1 MRQYPIRSRYISL
14 LLLVAML
21 FSLLPAL
28 QFTTEAADEAKFL
41 TAAQDGVTMLNNG
54 NTISMSIKTNNFVL
68 DGMLFDYLSSTRSA
82 NNADDYLWEYCK
94 DDSKAFIQLY
104 PYKLRNQD
112 LGQGKAEHG
121 LADDDG
127 FTGVVSNG
135 TLDSVS
141 GTTGDTSG
149 IRSDGVKAIR
159 CFIPTTRTDDGDG
172 TFDNDDETGFLRLF
186 PYMWKDTYETVPGII
201 DGDNANGTGKGRAWT
216 KLTTFSTTQ
225 KVDNIRYAVIVYRL
239 PYGNKVENGSHS
251 YTNFGLTVNYFDEV
265 QGNVARYATINP
277 AGGSEWQFAVIDL
290 MGRTDS
296 YKISSGT
303 NVSTVYLQAPM
314 AWSENG
320 IDSNSASNYNYL
332 YGKYCMD
339 IAAVG
344 YFPYYGDAEQFGY
357 AGLTMGCKQQYF
369 NANNASF
376 SLRNN
381 TNTHYSLTGDT
392 RTKVL
397 IKSLPTFWN
406 NDEYLGSRPMGIST
420 YLDTA
425 HKGTTTTRNITDLTD
440 VLNPITKE
448 GSTTLTTPQYKSVLD
463 ITGTNLFGT
472 IKGEATFG
480 LVESALDENGRPVFK
495 QSVVHYL
502 AAYLRHQLLTIPEYP
517 YDNNGWRNYS
527 FITGV
532 STSGGTNEALFG
544 YDEYGRPMDLATA
557 LCKQIGVKKGGAITN
572 YAGSF
577 GVKGYYDYSIVDG
590 NDAYYGSYG
599 NTLAHKEELIGTW
612 NNCKANIHT
621 WYDAA
626 YFLLHNLYVT
636 ETDTADTRVD
646 GYGEYEDD
654 YQKLILPQV
663 QYQDGTAPYFFDSGY
678 AYYTDIDDPN
688 TYRSALTLDKTQ
700 HTISLNGDAQ
710 GAAQFNNTEG
720 QNATSWFPFLITSG
734 NGTQAGE
741 SNIPYYLHE
750 GALSRNPMGTTYRD
764 RDFHYAM
771 SGKGYF
777 AYEPG
782 LYFNFQGDDDVFVF
796 INGQLVVDLG
806 GTHGAASYNMNL
818 DDYVAWAHAVKI
830 GGQKYK
836 GKSYSAL
843 DPADKARVDALCLT
857 NGGVYSFDFF
867 YMERHGVGSNLRIMT
882 NMKIV
887 ESSLGVDKFAYQNDI
902 EVTDN
907 GMANVHEPIEYGFSI
922 TNNSDGKL
930 YDLSFSDTVIGV
942 TMDAQNGLQVTG
954 NVTDAM
960 GAKLTPA
967 SLIITVDGYDA
978 SGNKLDT
985 IDVSCPN
992 NEALIQFLK
1001 TLSAEGTEGG
1011 VMEDDYAQPFAGTGL
1026 WKNATVTIRG
1036 IYYRLSEAQKKVNS
1050 FTNSVVGSGFAKQAS
1065 ENGTISNYVIRGVA
1079 KHTIYQPGQPAYY
1092 QWIGHPIVL
1101 ESERLHQDLIDG
1113 KIVETAADLPKP
1125 TDMILIPSNSGGTEI
1140 VSSDISNVPGGDVYL
1155 KINYAAPG
1163 SYMAYITIR
1172 DASDPTYSMTV
1183 PITVYAMGGQDS
1195 TFVLDYGLDTY
1206 LTDNDALFEYEM
1218 DAAAG
1223 NVTGSVLG
1231 IADSDANAGYVEYDE
1246 DAILNAAGQISNGLT
1261 LIQGSYNNS
1270 TGSHSNAE
1278 YKMDAPVFLDHNKP
1292 WVVEWKAQHGTDS
1305 PLLFSEME
1313 DSYEGNTYIFISPY
1327 RGNIYMGKRA
1337 IAHSGSSSLVHNNYG
1352 VHSDAVIAASSKM
1365 SEYKLVNKPDGAG
1378 GNTIQCYVNNTY
1390 VGDLVNY
1397 YHANTLVQ
1405 SNNTWLSGKDFTFNY
1420 LGAANYAVS
1429 STFEYIRVYE
1439 DGYQLTHYKW
1449 EMPGTNTAVNK
1460 TLNPVATGET
1470 GYVNNTA
1477 TYGQYTVTDSGN
1489 HKNYWKLSEPVT
1501 LAHDENWE
1509 FVMTAENIH
1518 PDTIIMSAQNIA
1530 SANATHIFFTS
1541 RQGHEMVYMGYRN
1554 PSGISHTNY
1563 GVDVTT
1569 VIPGF
1574 SLMDK
1579 HTYVLKNVVLP
1590 TGGNMVYLYID
1601 DIYIGP
1607 MNNKHSAGYNLQ
1619 ATNSTEISGIDFTFH
1634 YVACDDSNLLYGFF
1648 DDTKIYDLEIRSK
1661 TSLHNSYEWVPGGSG
1676 LISTVATDTAG
1687 NQIVFTN
1694 DADGKVEL
1702 DDGSFE
1708 LDSKGLKFS
1717 VNDIMDGRYSAYVA
1731 MSIHE
1736 TGFAPTALAVDGI
1749 DIGHEVQMY
1758 KKITVLPANVVYYED
1773 DFPAIHYY
1781 GSSVNS
1787 FTELGN
1793 VSNDYLDYSDTKYYA
1808 QGSSAELTQ
1817 SPDQDAPY
1825 GSDGVYRNAFT
1836 NFSGGSLHTIAINN
1850 DGPLAWFKF
1859 KGTGFEL
1866 DARTSADKAGMLFV
1880 EVYRKGEVTLDSNGA
1895 PVLDTATGF
1904 IDGTPLE
1911 VIPVIPEFD
1920 NGNIIDGEFVS
1931 KNGGNEVI
1939 YQVPIMECSDLDYGE
1954 YYVVI
1959 CGSENLDYSDTVL
1972 DPDDPNWNA
1981 GVHRDSYLYLDG
1993 IRIFDPLGTDV
2004 EEYGDEQNMVFEEI
2018 RDQITGGHILVSDF
2032 NESGG
2037 VHVGTALTTWT
2048 EKYNNADY
2056 TGKNTY
2062 VGNTVTN
2069 VNDYLM
2075 DGPNNEV
2082 YLDGTFHNGA
2092 LVMYVHQTPGTD
2104 NILQL
2109 GVRALDAGLYF
2120 GAGSTGM
2127 RANLMLGVM
2136 GTTASGTTE
2145 PGWHYITTVSSG
2157 TEQYYSIPYTLAP
2170 VVTIGDSLY
2179 HQVVIKVASYDAAT
2193 PAMVSFTNIKRSEGL
2208 TLCEN
2213 QFPAADPATGTGNLL
2228 PESIGH
2234 SLLERLT
2241 VQMSAYRSFNINEAE
2256 PGSDF
2261 VTDAPVVP
2269 EENKPAIIPGYPSLT
2284 FEGEVRYNIYFNAEN
2299 MDDVSVEDM
2308 GLITFGTDAIDGTI
2322 ADAVDVI
2329 PGALFSGSNYMVHT
2343 NGIAAKNLGD
2353 DLYFKVYAK
2362 LADGSYVYSSLL
2374 HYSALDY
2381 AENRLSNSN
2390 DPQLKSLVVVML
2402 NYGASAQQFFG
2413 YRTDALMNAGLTDEQ
2428 KALANAYSADMA
2440 SPVVKADASR
2450 VGAFTS
2456 TGGFQGGYASVSF
2469 TGAFML
2475 NYYFTPDKAVE
2486 GTVTM
2491 YTWDADTYNSVTELA
2506 AENAISVQSMTLNE
2520 AGEYVGTV
2528 TGMAAKEIGETVYV
2542 AVVYQAG
2549 GSTYCSGV
2557 VSYSIDRYCAGHA
2570 ANNASNMQELAA
2582 ATTVYGY
2589 YAKNYFAN

>member
-21 FSLLPAL
+21 FSLLPAMQFTAEAATGDVT
-28 QFTTEAADEAKFL
+28 QFTTAEA
-41 TAAQDGVTMLNNG
+41 DGITMLNNG
-54 NTISMSIKTNNFVL
+54 NQISLPIKVNNFAL
-68 DGMLFDYLSSTRSA
+68 DGLLFDYLSSTRSA
-82 NNADDYLWEYCK
+82 NNADHYYWEYSK
-94 DDSKAFIQLY
+94 DNGRAYIQLY
-104 PYKLRNQD
+104 PYWLTDKSIGDSNLNIVSS
-112 LGQGKAEHG
+112 
-121 LADDDG
+121 
-127 FTGVVSNG
+127 TGVSGPVQLNG
-135 TLDSVS
+135 TLDASAS
-141 GTTGDTSG
+141 TTGDTYGS
-149 IRSDGVKAIR
+149 RSDGAPDAWR
-159 CFIPTTRTDDGDG
+159 PLTPSTFTDGGGTTV
-172 TFDNDDETGFLRLF
+172 LRLT
-186 PYMWKDTYETVPGII
+186 PDGIR
-201 DGDNANGTGKGRAWT
+201 DNTNGNNPNCTGKHRAWT
-216 KLTTFSTTQ
+216 KLTTFVSTHIP
-225 KVDNIRYAVIVYRL
+225 KVDDIRYAVLIYRL
-239 PYGNKVENGSHS
+239 PTGTSVNDTTTGSK
-251 YTNFGLTVNYFDEV
+251 YTNMGLTVNYFDEAK
-265 QGNVARYATINP
+265 GSCSRYVTVNT
-277 AGGSEWQFAVIDL
+277 GSSSQWQYAIVDL
-290 MGRTDS
+290 MGLSASDNRR
-296 YKISSGT
+296 ILSGT
-303 NVSTVYLQAPM
+303 KVTSVYLQTPL
-314 AWSENG
+314 SYQ
-320 IDSNSASNYNYL
+320 DS
-332 YGKYCMD
+332 GKYMD
-339 IAAVG
+339 LAGVA
-344 YFPYYGDAEQFGY
+344 YFPYYGDAEQFAYYGV
-357 AGLTMGCKQQYF
+357 TMGCQQKYF
-369 NANNASF
+369 NANNAGF

-381 TNTHYSLTGDT
+381 TNTHYSLTGST

-397 IKSLPTFWN
+397 VKSLPTFWN
-406 NDEYLGSRPMGIST
+406 NGEYLGSRPFEVNT
-420 YLDTA
+420 YDTR
-425 HKGTTTTRNITDLTD
+425 HYSNTTQTVQSLKDVSNPNTTTDTIDK
-440 VLNPITKE
+440 V
-448 GSTTLTTPQYKSVLD
+448 SALD
-463 ITGTNLFGT
+463 ITGTNLFGI
-472 IKGEATFG
+472 IKGQATLG
-480 LVESALDENGRPVFK
+480 MVESALDKNGRPVFK
-495 QSVVHYL
+495 ESVVHYL

-517 YDNNGWRNYS
+517 YDNYGWRNYS

-532 STSGGTNEALFG
+532 STTGATNEALFG
-544 YDEYGRPMDLATA
+544 TNSLGQSMDLASA
-557 LCKQIGVKKGGAITN
+557 LCAQIGVKKGGAITS

-577 GVKGYYDYSIVDG
+577 GYNSYYNYSVAGPDQG
-590 NDAYYGSYG
+590 YYGSYA
-599 NTLAHKEELIGTW
+599 NTLAHKDELIGTW
-612 NNCKANIHT
+612 DNCKQNIHT
-621 WYDAA
+621 WFDAA

-636 ETDTADTRVD
+636 ETDSADTRVD
-646 GYGEYEDD
+646 GYGEYEND
-654 YQKLILPQV
+654 YQTLIMPQV
-663 QYQDGTAPYFFDSGY
+663 QYKDGTTPYFFDSGY
-678 AYYTDIDDPN
+678 AYYTDINDN
-688 TYRSALTLDKTQ
+688 STYSSALTFDKTQ

-710 GAAQFNNTEG
+710 GAAQFNVTAG
-720 QNATSWFPFLITSG
+720 QNPTSWFPFLITSG
-734 NGTQAGE
+734 NGTAAGE
-741 SNIPYYLHE
+741 SNSSYYLHD
-750 GALSRNPMGTTYRD
+750 GVISRDSIGTTYRNQ
-764 RDFHYAM
+764 DFHYSM
-771 SGKGYF
+771 SGQGYF

-782 LYFNFQGDDDVFVF
+782 LYFNFQGDDDVYVF

-806 GTHGAASYNMNL
+806 GTHGAATYEMTL
-818 DDYVAWAHAVKI
+818 DDYVTWAHAVKN
-830 GGQKYK
+830 GGQQYK

-843 DPADKARVDALCLT
+843 DPEDKARVDALCLT
-857 NGGVYSFDFF
+857 TGSVYSFDFF

-887 ESSLGVDKFAYQNDI
+887 ESNLGVDKFAYQNGI
-902 EVTDN
+902 EIIDN
-907 GMANVHEPIEYGFSI
+907 GMANANEPIEYGFSI
-922 TNNSDGKL
+922 TNNSGGKL
-930 YDLSFSDTVIGV
+930 YDLSFQDAVIGV
-942 TMDAQNGLQVTG
+942 TLDPDNGLQVTG
-954 NVTDAM
+954 NVTDAI

-967 SLIITVDGYDA
+967 SLVITVDGYDA

-985 IDVSCPN
+985 INVSCPN

-1001 TLSAEGTEGG
+1001 TLSAEGTEDGA
-1011 VMEDDYAQPFAGTGL
+1011 VEDDFHHPYSGSGL
-1026 WKNATVTIRG
+1026 WKDATVTVRG
-1036 IYYRLSEAQKKVNS
+1036 IYYRMTEAQKQVNS
-1050 FTNSVVGSGFAKQAS
+1050 FTNSVVASGFAKAAG
-1065 ENGTISNYVIRGVA
+1065 ENGALENYVLRGIA

-1092 QWIGHPIVL
+1092 QWVGHSIVV
-1101 ESERLHQDLIDG
+1101 ESERLYQDLVAG
-1113 KIVETAADLPKP
+1113 KVVESAADLPKP
-1125 TDMILIPSNSGGTEI
+1125 VNMILIPSNSGGTEI
-1140 VSSDISNVPGGDVYL
+1140 ASSDISNVPGGDVYL
-1155 KINYAAPG
+1155 KINFTTPG
-1163 SYMAYITIR
+1163 SYMAYVTIR
-1172 DASDPTYSMTV
+1172 DATDPTYSMTV

-1206 LTDNDALFEYEM
+1206 LTDNNVLFEYEL

-1223 NVTGSVLG
+1223 NVDGSVLG

-1246 DAILNAAGQISNGLT
+1246 DAVITAAGQIA
-1261 LIQGSYNNS
+1261 NNATVVS
-1270 TGSHSNAE
+1270 EGTDANTGDPTVVYE
-1278 YKMDAPVFLDHNKP
+1278 LDEPVFLDHNKP
-1292 WVVEWKAQHGTDS
+1292 WVIEWKALHDNTGT
-1305 PLLFSEME
+1305 LLFSGMKTSGDGNVYVFLSHGSGRITMGEHSKEHIDINGTPNEMKYN
-1313 DSYEGNTYIFISPY
+1313 S
-1327 RGNIYMGKRA
+1327 
-1337 IAHSGSSSLVHNNYG
+1337 YG
-1352 VHSDAVIAASSKM
+1352 VQHDAIKNALNQM
-1365 SEYKLVNKPDGAG
+1365 TEFKLVNVPDGAG
-1378 GNTIQCYVNNTY
+1378 GNMIYAY
-1390 VGDLVNY
+1390 VGNTNVGAMTEYYPSNANSNY
-1397 YHANTLVQ
+1397 KTE
-1405 SNNTWLSGKDFTFNY
+1405 TWLSGKDFTFNF
-1420 LGAANYAVS
+1420 LGTTVHPLNDEY
-1429 STFEYIRVYE
+1429 EYIRVYE

-1449 EMPGTNTAVNK
+1449 EMPGTNTAVNQVF
-1460 TLNPVATGET
+1460 NSVDTGKI
-1470 GYVNNTA
+1470 GYVQNST
-1477 TYGQYTVTDSGN
+1477 TYGQYTVTSSGN
-1489 HKNYWKLSEPVT
+1489 HKNYWALNQAVT

-1509 FVMTAENIH
+1509 VTLTAEAIH
-1518 PDTIIMSAQNIA
+1518 SGTILMGAQDTSA
-1530 SANATHIFFTS
+1530 ANATHIYFAMDNEKQFV
-1541 RQGHEMVYMGYRN
+1541 HMGYKN
-1554 PSGISHTNY
+1554 PTGGSHTNY
-1563 GVDVTT
+1563 GVDINT

-1574 SLMDK
+1574 SMMDK

-1590 TGGNMVYLYID
+1590 TGGNMVYLYVD
-1601 DIYIGP
+1601 DTYIGP
-1607 MNNKHSAGYNLQ
+1607 LNTKYRGGTTLQ
-1619 ATNSTEISGIDFTFH
+1619 VENTNEISGMDFTFH
-1634 YVACDDSNLLYGFF
+1634 TIACNSNLGYGFF
-1648 DDTKIYDLEIRSK
+1648 DDTKIYNLEINSK
-1661 TSLHNSYEWVPGGSG
+1661 TALHNSYEWVPGGSG
-1676 LISTVATDTAG
+1676 LRSNVITDTKG
-1687 NQIVFTN
+1687 NQIMFTN
-1694 DADGKVEL
+1694 DADGKVETE
-1702 DDGSFE
+1702 DGTFS

-1717 VNDIMDGRYSAYVA
+1717 VTDVMDGRYSAYVA
-1731 MSIHE
+1731 MVIHE
-1736 TGFAPTALAVDGI
+1736 KGFAPTALAVDGI

-1808 QGSSAELTQ
+1808 QGSSSGLTQ
-1817 SPDQDAPY
+1817 NPDQNAPY
-1825 GSDGVYRNAFT
+1825 GSDGVYRNTFT
-1836 NFSGGSLHTIAINN
+1836 NTSGGSLHTIAINN

-2004 EEYGDEQNMVFEEI
+2004 EEYGNEQNMVFEEI

-2092 LVMYVHQTPGTD
+2092 LVMYVHQTPGAD

-2213 QFPAADPATGTGNLL
+2213 QFLAADPATGTGNLL

-2390 DPQLKSLVVVML
+2390 DPQLKSLVVAML

-2491 YTWDADTYNSVTELA
+2491 YTWDADTYNSVTELT

-2520 AGEYVGTV
+2520 VGEYVGTV